1 MIWVHYSKYCMIFLN
16 TNNTNLLPED
26 NENVNEMKKRKFQN
40 LYYVNI
46 KIIEYI
52 NINTKFEILK

>member
-16 TNNTNLLPED
+16 TNNTNLLPGD

-40 LYYVNI
+40 LYLLLIYD
-46 KIIEYI
+46 II
-52 NINTKFEILK
+52 